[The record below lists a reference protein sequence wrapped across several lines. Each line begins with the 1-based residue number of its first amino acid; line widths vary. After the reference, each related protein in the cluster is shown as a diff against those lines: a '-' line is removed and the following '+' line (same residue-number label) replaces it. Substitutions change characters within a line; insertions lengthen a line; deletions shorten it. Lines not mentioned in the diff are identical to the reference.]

1 MNSICDDCYDLFS
14 EEFDNMEWPT
24 QEIMRGSSHTLAIH
38 ISNIVLHGEIS
49 KLKKELKKMSID
61 DWAGEITIQKNL
73 KEIKD
78 LLTTLNE
85 TVTKLKK
92 AICGNE
98 LSVDVAEAWVDEG
111 RFDYW
116 GGLEEE

>member
-1 MNSICDDCYDLFS
+1 MTILD
-14 EEFDNMEWPT
+14 EMME
-24 QEIMRGSSHTLAIH
+24 GSSYELGLY
-38 ISNIVLHGEIS
+38 ISNQILRDEIS

-116 GGLEEE
+116 DGLEEE